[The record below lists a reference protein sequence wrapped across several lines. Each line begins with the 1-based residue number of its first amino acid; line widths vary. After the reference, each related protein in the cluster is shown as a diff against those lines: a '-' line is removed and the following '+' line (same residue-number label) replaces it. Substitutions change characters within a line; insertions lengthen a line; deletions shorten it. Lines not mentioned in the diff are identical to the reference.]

1 MRRSVQNAML
11 FVSLALMGERAMKT
25 LKMVV
30 AAALMIA
37 ATISGAANAQDQP
50 QQQDSWN
57 GWMMG
62 MWGPRGMMGDGGPGS
77 WMMRRGDS
85 SHSMCNAMA
94 NHIEGG
100 LAYIKAELKITEA
113 QGDLWNTYATAARN
127 NANAMRA
134 HCTTMMSRG
143 SGSAVSLPDRLD
155 QHEQLMAAQLD
166 AVRAMDKVLKP
177 LYAALTDSQKKAAD
191 QLFWGPMGMM

>member
-1 MRRSVQNAML
+1 
-11 FVSLALMGERAMKT
+11 MKSIR
-25 LKMVV
+25 MSA
-30 AAALMIA
+30 AAALVMAIA
-37 ATISGAANAQDQP
+37 MLGPANAQDQ

-62 MWGPRGMMGDGGPGS
+62 PRAMMGYGGPGS
-77 WMMRRGDS
+77 WMMGQGGFS
-85 SHSMCNAMA
+85 QAMCNVMA
-94 NHIEGG
+94 NHIEGR

-113 QGDLWNTYATAARN
+113 QGSLWNAYADAARD

-134 HCTTMMSRG
+134 HCTIMMSKR
-143 SGSAVSLPDRLD
+143 SGSAASLPDRLE

-166 AVRAMDKVLKP
+166 AVRAMNKLLKP
-177 LYAALTDSQKKAAD
+177 LYAALNDSQKQTAD